1 MSDIPMIPI
10 HYEQDLY
17 AAKTSVDITPRADK
31 FLWAHD
37 IDVKE

>member
-1 MSDIPMIPI
+1 MRDIPMIPI

-17 AAKTSVDITPRADK
+17 AAKKKVTMTPRADK
-31 FLWAHD
+31 FLWAYE